1 MHHSFVNDL
10 AVVLCVAAVTAWACH
25 LLRQPVVLG
34 YLVAG
39 LVIGPHLPIPLVAD
53 ADNVEALSELGIS
66 LLMFTVGL
74 EVGVRGLLRRLP
86 SSGLVALV
94 EMSAM
99 FFLGQAVGQLFG
111 WSPAERLFCGAIIS
125 VSSTMI
131 VAKAF
136 AERRPDDKVASLV
149 FGVLVVQDLVAIL
162 MLAAFSALGGDSL
175 AVSSGK
181 LVGFIICFALL
192 GVVTVPRLLRAVV
205 KLDRAELTLITTVG
219 LCFAGA
225 LAARKLGYSVA
236 LGAFLAGAVAA
247 ESGHGHAL
255 HRAMLP
261 LQSIFSAIFF
271 VSVGMQLDPRL
282 AWAHLPAILVLTGV
296 VLVAQPLVVLLGAM
310 LTGHGVRRG
319 LQAGMS
325 LAQVGEF
332 SFLLAGVGVAQGKV
346 GGFLF
351 PVAVTV
357 SALTA
362 FTTPWLVRAAPTAAA
377 WVDRKLPPRVQRL
390 VALYADWIDSLRAKQ
405 APSGQQRMLLVL
417 ALDALAFLGVVVGA
431 LAGARPLTAWVAHTP
446 RLAALPRRWVLVAIA
461 LAAVL
466 AALPLLRGFGRAT
479 GRLARSLAAE
489 VLPPVEVGRL
499 DRAAAA
505 RKSLT
510 LGVQAAAAVV
520 LTLLTTVATRL
531 AAPWFPS
538 WVILALIMPLLA
550 IALWR
555 RASDLDGHL
564 RAGAA
569 VVLESLASQAHDPAP
584 DLHEVEALL
593 PGLGTLTA
601 VLLSDGSPAVGR
613 TLAELDLRG
622 RTGASALAVARGEV
636 GRSPDPHQPLASG
649 ESLVLA
655 GSDEALTAARKI
667 LLGAPT

>member
-39 LVIGPHLPIPLVAD
+39 LLIGPHLPIFLVAN

-99 FFLGQAVGQLFG
+99 FFLGQLVGQALG
-111 WSPAERLFCGAIIS
+111 WSATERLYCGAVIS

-136 AERRPDDKVASLV
+136 AERRPDGKVAGLV

-162 MLAAFSALGGDSL
+162 MLAAFSALGGESL

-181 LVGFIICFALL
+181 LVGFIVGFAVV
-192 GVVTVPRLLRAVV
+192 GFVTVPRLLRAVV
-205 KLDRAELTLITTVG
+205 KLERAELTLITTVG

-236 LGAFLAGAVAA
+236 LGAFLAGALAA

-255 HRAMLP
+255 HRQMQP
-261 LQSIFSAIFF
+261 LQSVFSAIFF

-282 AWAHLPAILVLTGV
+282 AWAHMPAILLLTAV
-296 VLVAQPLVVLLGAM
+296 VVVAQPLVVLLGAT

-319 LQAGMS
+319 VQAGMS

-351 PVAVTV
+351 PVAVAV

-362 FTTPWLVRAAPTAAA
+362 FTTPWMVRAAPSVAAFI
-377 WVDRKLPPRVQRL
+377 DRRLPHSVQSL
-390 VALYADWIDSLRAKQ
+390 LALYADWIDSLRAKQ
-405 APSGQQRMLLVL
+405 APSRQRRMFAVL
-417 ALDALAFLGVVVGA
+417 ALDALVFLGIVVGA
-431 LAGARPLTAWVAHTP
+431 LAGARPL
-446 RLAALPRRWVLVAIA
+446 AALVVQKLPQLGLALGRWMLVAI
-461 LAAVL
+461 AVL
-466 AALPLLRGFGRAT
+466 AALAALPFLRGFGRAT
-479 GRLARSLAAE
+479 GRLARSIAAE
-489 VLPPVEVGRL
+489 VLPPVETGRL

-505 RKSLT
+505 RKTLT

-520 LTLLTTVATRL
+520 LALLTTVATRL

-538 WVILALIMPLLA
+538 WVILVVIMPLLA

-569 VVLESLASQAHDPAP
+569 VVLESLANQAHDPAP
-584 DLHEVEALL
+584 DLHAVEALL

-601 VLLSDGSPAVGR
+601 VLLTDGSAAIGR

-622 RTGASALAVARGEV
+622 RTGATAMAVAKGEV
-636 GRSPDPHQPLASG
+636 GRSPDPHQALEAG

-655 GSDEALTAARKI
+655 GSEAALAAARLI
-667 LLGAPT
+667 LVGV